1 MSDNVRSDVGVTD
14 DAHPVVLLTESSESD
29 PWLLATEHQVRVVLR
44 HHNNFSTVNLRTV
57 PFSRDAN

>member
-1 MSDNVRSDVGVTD
+1 MGNNVRSDVGITD

-44 HHNNFSTVNLRTV
+44 HHNR
-57 PFSRDAN
+57 